1 MKNLIRKILREE
13 VTIKEVIDDLP
24 QDSYINMNIKN
35 YPKYKKDLEVLLK
48 DKLDKSGKDFVKF
61 KKSVVKG
68 YDRFGTAILSDDL
81 KGGDKFMNTMKH
93 HKQTFESLLYN
104 VFNSYHGIESKPKQ
118 PTSSTVNCDP
128 RNFKILDP
136 LIEKGDE
143 SLKSFWVTEKG
154 AKVFKIKLPDECL
167 KQLTSDERNIYVTL
181 EPTEN
186 RIHFPKGVPERLRG
200 KKLGTLIYLAMIKK
214 IGYITSSMGNSP
226 EIKMV
231 YKDLLTNPTYSN
243 DIMSLL
249 LQKQVI
255 LIDKNTSLDV
265 KKVFNDF
272 VKNKFTEKKYVRISD
287 NLKKLLGDDYIKWY
301 NSLGVTDENS
311 IKDKIEKNKNL
322 EPHGGDTVYDVKTK
336 KVWNYNWHW
345 DYNNDKNDKI
355 IQLSNDKFETI
366 NVPYDYKS
374 NLKVIHR
381 AHE

>member
-24 QDSYINMNIKN
+24 EDSYVNMNIKN

-345 DYNNDKNDKI
+345 DYNNDKNDKV
-355 IQLSNDKFETI
+355 IQLSNDNFETI
-366 NVPYDYKS
+366 HVPYDYIS

>member
-1 MKNLIRKILREE
+1 MKNIIRKILREE
-13 VTIKEVIDDLP
+13 IIIKEVIDDLP
-24 QDSYINMNIKN
+24 QDSYITMNIKN

-68 YDRFGTAILSDDL
+68 YDRFGMAILSDDL
-81 KGGDKFMNTMKH
+81 KGGDKFINTMKH
-93 HKQTFESLLYN
+93 DKQTFESLLYN
-104 VFNSYHGIESKPKQ
+104 VFNSYHGIESKSKQ
-118 PTSSTVNCDP
+118 STASTVNCDP
-128 RNFKILDP
+128 RNFKILGP
-136 LIEKGDE
+136 LVEKGDE

-154 AKVFKIKLPDECL
+154 AKVFKIKLPDECS
-167 KQLTSDERNIYVTL
+167 KQLTIDERNIYVTL

-200 KKLGTLIYLAMIKK
+200 KKLGTLIYLAMLKK

-231 YKDLLTNPTYSN
+231 YQDLLTNPTYSN

-265 KKVFNDF
+265 KKLFNDF
-272 VKNKFTEKKYVRISD
+272 VKNKFTEKKYVRISN
-287 NLKKLLGDDYIKWY
+287 NLKKLLGEDYIKWY

-336 KVWNYNWHW
+336 KVWSYDGHW
-345 DYNNDKNDKI
+345 DHKDNKNDKI
-355 IQLSNDKFETI
+355 IRLSNDNFETI
-366 NVPYDYKS
+366 NVPYEYIS